1 MATIGVEDW
10 VRLRALLDQA
20 MDLGVEERR
29 AFVESFHFDAP
40 LHAQLALLVHRAETL
55 AETPLS
61 NAMELV
67 APAFIDDETLLDS
80 SRVGERIGRYT
91 LVRLLGAGGMG
102 AVYLAERTADGFT
115 QRVALKLVRH
125 ALLSA
130 KARKRFDRERQILAA
145 LKYHGIALLFDGGET
160 DEGLAYYTMEYVEGV
175 SITEYCR
182 DERLDTQGCVA
193 LLVQVA
199 NALAYAHQNLV
210 VHRDIKPSNVLVT
223 RDGRTKL
230 VDFGLAKPLDRQ
242 LDALATQAEIRPMTP
257 AYAAPE
263 QFRNENITVATDVY
277 QFGVLCFAVL
287 SRRLPYRADPADAI
301 EWARAVTED
310 EPMRLAHAAR
320 LQASA
325 ESRKSERLGRLLTS
339 DLDAIVRK
347 ALAKRPA
354 DRYRSMD
361 AMIADLEAF
370 LAGKTV
376 RARKA
381 GPFYFVWRFAHRWRY
396 AVVPMIVIAVLALL
410 IALIA
415 DRSIGYWVH
424 RHDAELDA
432 ARTANTKADFF
443 LKLLVSSNDT
453 KTGTTEKSIDDAVA
467 HLDAQSGLTQPE
479 RARELSWLGEAYLA
493 QGDLAKA
500 RTVLSEAVA
509 SLRRDDAGDAYHLGH
524 ALQLLGMTSESERD
538 FAGARDAFTSAQL
551 AFARSG
557 YVAARRD
564 SADMHAR
571 LGAIWACLGNAQEA
585 RAEFEAAA
593 VSMKTQRARE
603 TSIAAANARLQQLA
617 SGDRTECNRWQ

>member
-1 MATIGVEDW
+1 MATIEVEDW

-20 MDLGVEERR
+20 MDLDVEARR
-29 AFVESFHFDAP
+29 DFLETFHDDAA

-55 AETPLS
+55 AETTLS

-67 APAFIDDETLLDS
+67 APAFLDDETLLDA

-102 AVYLAERTADGFT
+102 AVYLAERRADGFT

-125 ALLSA
+125 ALVSA
-130 KARKRFDRERQILAA
+130 SARERFDRERQILAA

-182 DERLDTQGCVA
+182 EQRLDTHGCVA

-199 NALAYAHQNLV
+199 TALAYAHQNLV

-223 RDGRTKL
+223 REGRTKL
-230 VDFGLAKPLDRQ
+230 VDFGLAKPLDREI
-242 LDALATQAEIRPMTP
+242 DTLATQAEIRPMTP

-287 SRRLPYRADPADAI
+287 SRRLPYRADPANPI
-301 EWARAVTED
+301 EWARAVTEE

-320 LQASA
+320 MQASV

-396 AVVPMIVIAVLALL
+396 AVVPMIVIVGVALF

-443 LKLLVSSNDT
+443 LSLLLSSDT
-453 KTGTTEKSIDDAVA
+453 EEKARVEKSIDDAVA
-467 HLDAQSGLTQPE
+467 DLDAHSALTPSE

-493 QGDLAKA
+493 QGDVA
-500 RTVLSEAVA
+500 RARSVLTLAVA
-509 SLRRDDAGDAYHLGH
+509 SLRRDDAGDSYHLGH
-524 ALQLLGMTSESERD
+524 ALQLLGMAAEREANI
-538 FAGARDAFTSAQL
+538 AGARDAFTSAQA

-571 LGAIWACLGNAQEA
+571 LGAVWVCLGKVQEA
-585 RAEFEAAA
+585 QSEFEAA
-593 VSMKTQRARE
+593 VESMKSQRARE
-603 TSIAAANARLQQLA
+603 NSIAAAKARLQQLA
-617 SGDRTECNRWQ
+617 SGARGECNAWR